1 MTDQQKIKILNVMHT
16 LGIIR
21 DGKAIDIRLS
31 AKACWEVLDEVLK
44 MTSVAA
50 TGRKE

>member
-1 MTDQQKIKILNVMHT
+1 MTDKQRIKILNVMHT

-21 DGKAIDIRLS
+21 DGKAIDAKLS

-44 MTSVAA
+44 MAS
-50 TGRKE
+50 